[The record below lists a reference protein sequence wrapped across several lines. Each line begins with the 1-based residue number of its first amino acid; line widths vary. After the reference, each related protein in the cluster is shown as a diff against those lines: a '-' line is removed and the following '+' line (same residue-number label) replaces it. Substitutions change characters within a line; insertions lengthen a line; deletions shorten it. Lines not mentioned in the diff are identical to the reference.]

1 MEPSDLLRSM
11 VSVFERL
18 EVPYLVT
25 GSMATIAYGE
35 PRFTN
40 DIDLVADMKA
50 PHIEPFCA
58 TPPHRHRVVTQHDCG
73 TRAGLGFFNRK
84 AVAARRSNGS

>member
-1 MEPSDLLRSM
+1 VDPSELLERLARSL
-11 VSVFERL
+11 SDL

-40 DIDLVADMKA
+40 DVERWARKLGLTDPGNLL
-50 PHIEPFCA
+50 
-58 TPPHRHRVVTQHDCG
+58 TSNSRRHTSDV
-73 TRAGLGFFNRK
+73 
-84 AVAARRSNGS
+84 